1 MRTFFTNFTTPYH
14 MKVHL
19 VKKSTIEEYTRENAR
34 SRPSFRLWLLTL
46 AGADWDI
53 PEDMLT
59 TFGSTDLLGNGCER
73 AVFDIGGNNYRMIC
87 HYVFGDKQVHL
98 FICWIGTHAE
108 YTKLCK
114 EKKQYSISIY

>member
-1 MRTFFTNFTTPYH
+1 

-19 VKKSTIEEYTRENAR
+19 IKKQTIEEYIKENAR
-34 SRPSFRLWLLTL
+34 ARSSFKLWLGIL
-46 AGADWDI
+46 AYADWDD
-53 PEDMLT
+53 PEDILN
-59 TFGSTDLLGNGCER
+59 TFGSADLLGNGCDR

-108 YTKLCK
+108 YTKLCN
-114 EKKQYSISIY
+114 ERKQYKISIY